1 MLPSTNLFRVQKI
14 VYKLFGYKPFAFGFF
29 LSFIQVSLMTVSM
42 TSVPAEI
49 ASINTNH
56 DLQNIKHSLIESFGQ
71 ICSVEQMELCQKLG
85 MLSKS
90 EQQQAYKMA
99 KALIEHRQ
107 MPVSMEDWNS
117 LTEWTVMLRDRY
129 AIQLDTQSIRRYT
142 SDLERINHLD
152 QIQRLSN
159 LLEEYGQAHDDLSEL
174 LLALKKLR
182 NEWKHRKRD
191 VENIVLS
198 ILSSSSHKKD
208 YRVVKITR
216 SHLSTLGLGLSS
228 IGKYYIIYE
237 NLLSDE
243 TKKDILN
250 NVSRDFGMVFQENA
264 AQNLARMAG
273 SYHRIF
279 QQEEDVDVLDEIQKL
294 AQQVYITRPKSVIL
308 PYPTSLPTAVP
319 ASSAAD
325 ENEHADAA
333 PSTSAAASD
342 TISTHTPRHQQRN
355 SNFLERRK
363 SVIILD
369 NNEEPSGGGGDS
381 PLVFNM
387 ANPIFEPAGWDWPHI
402 LKHKRPRTRSSGH
415 YWCHSSSSDSIDK
428 ENGVWSTSISRLSDH
443 FAKVGQDYY
452 SNMLNNARLMHSH
465 RAQMFEFATLSLMK
479 SYRAL
484 QLEQGWTNLCSTLV
498 FLHSLQRQQ
507 QQTSQQEATI

>member
-1 MLPSTNLFRVQKI
+1 
-14 VYKLFGYKPFAFGFF
+14 
-29 LSFIQVSLMTVSM
+29 MTASM
-42 TSVPAEI
+42 TSVPTEI
-49 ASINTNH
+49 ASTNINH
-56 DLQNIKHSLIESFGQ
+56 DLQTVQNSLIESFGQ

-107 MPVSMEDWNS
+107 VPVSMEDWNS
-117 LTEWTVMLRDRY
+117 LTEWVVMLRDRY
-129 AIQLDTQSIRRYT
+129 MLQLETQSIRQYAN
-142 SDLERINHLD
+142 DLERIQHLD
-152 QIQRLSN
+152 QVQRLSD
-159 LLEEYGQAHDDLSEL
+159 LLEKYGQAHDDLTEL
-174 LLALKKLR
+174 LSALKKLR

-198 ILSSSSHKKD
+198 ILSSSSHSKD

-216 SHLSTLGLGLSS
+216 SHLSTLGLGFSS

-237 NLLSDE
+237 NSVSDE

-250 NVSRDFGMVFQENA
+250 NVARDFGMVFQENA

-279 QQEEDVDVLDEIQKL
+279 QQEEDVDVLGGIQKL

-319 ASSAAD
+319 ASPVAAAAAAVVV
-325 ENEHADAA
+325 EEEQDAVA
-333 PSTSAAASD
+333 AAASTSAVATASC
-342 TISTHTPRHQQRN
+342 HQQRN
-355 SNFLERRK
+355 STFLERRK

-369 NNEEPSGGGGDS
+369 NSEELSSGEDS

-387 ANPIFEPAGWDWPHI
+387 ARPIFEPAGWDWPHI
-402 LKHKRPRTRSSGH
+402 LKYKRPRTRSSGH
-415 YWCHSSSSDSIDK
+415 YWCHGSSSSSIDK

-465 RAQMFEFATLSLMK
+465 RAQMFEFATHSLMK

-484 QLEQGWTNLCSTLV
+484 QLEQGCANLSRTLS
-498 FLHSLQRQQ
+498 FLYRL
-507 QQTSQQEATI
+507 QQESSTRI

>member
-1 MLPSTNLFRVQKI
+1 
-14 VYKLFGYKPFAFGFF
+14 
-29 LSFIQVSLMTVSM
+29 MTASM
-42 TSVPAEI
+42 TSVPTEI
-49 ASINTNH
+49 ASTNINH
-56 DLQNIKHSLIESFGQ
+56 DLQTVQNSLIESFGQ

-107 MPVSMEDWNS
+107 VPVSMEDWNS
-117 LTEWTVMLRDRY
+117 LTEWVVMLRDRY
-129 AIQLDTQSIRRYT
+129 MLQLETQSIRQYAN
-142 SDLERINHLD
+142 DLERIQHLD
-152 QIQRLSN
+152 QVQRLSD
-159 LLEEYGQAHDDLSEL
+159 LLEEYGQAHDDLTEL
-174 LLALKKLR
+174 LSALKKLR

-198 ILSSSSHKKD
+198 ILSSSSHSKD

-216 SHLSTLGLGLSS
+216 SHLSTLGLGFSS

-237 NLLSDE
+237 NSVSDE

-250 NVSRDFGMVFQENA
+250 NVARDFGMVFQENA

-279 QQEEDVDVLDEIQKL
+279 QQEEDVDVLGGIQKL

-319 ASSAAD
+319 ASPAAAAAAVVV
-325 ENEHADAA
+325 EEEQDAVA
-333 PSTSAAASD
+333 AAASTSAVATASC
-342 TISTHTPRHQQRN
+342 HQQRN
-355 SNFLERRK
+355 STFLERRK

-369 NNEEPSGGGGDS
+369 NSEELSSGEDS

-387 ANPIFEPAGWDWPHI
+387 ARPIFEPAGWDWPHI
-402 LKHKRPRTRSSGH
+402 LKYKRPRTRSSGH
-415 YWCHSSSSDSIDK
+415 YWCHGSSSSSIDK

-465 RAQMFEFATLSLMK
+465 RAQMFEFATHSLMK

-484 QLEQGWTNLCSTLV
+484 QLEQGCANLSRTLS
-498 FLHSLQRQQ
+498 FLYRL
-507 QQTSQQEATI
+507 QQESSTRI

>member
-1 MLPSTNLFRVQKI
+1 M
-14 VYKLFGYKPFAFGFF
+14 
-29 LSFIQVSLMTVSM
+29 M
-42 TSVPAEI
+42 TSTT
-49 ASINTNH
+49 TN
-56 DLQNIKHSLIESFGQ
+56 DLQNSLIESFSQ

-90 EQQQAYKMA
+90 EQQQAYRMA

-107 MPVSMEDWNS
+107 VPVNMEDWNS
-117 LTEWTVMLRDRY
+117 LTEWVIMLRDRY
-129 AIQLDTQSIRRYT
+129 TVQLEAQNIRQYT
-142 SDLERINHLD
+142 NDLERINHLD
-152 QIQRLSN
+152 QVQRLSH
-159 LLEEYGQAHDDLSEL
+159 LLEEYGQAHDDLTEL

-191 VENIVLS
+191 VESIVLS
-198 ILSSSSHKKD
+198 ILSSSAHNKD

-216 SHLSTLGLGLSS
+216 SLLNTLGLGLSS

-237 NLLSDE
+237 NSVSDE
-243 TKKDILN
+243 TKKEILN
-250 NVSRDFGMVFQENA
+250 NVARDFGMVFQENA

-279 QQEEDVDVLDEIQKL
+279 QQEDNMDVLDEIQKL

-308 PYPTSLPTAVP
+308 PTITAT
-319 ASSAAD
+319 ATTATASAA
-325 ENEHADAA
+325 
-333 PSTSAAASD
+333 TAAAAATD
-342 TISTHTPRHQQRN
+342 ATDTATTISTTADATTSCHPSTRN
-355 SNFLERRK
+355 STFLERRK

-369 NNEEPSGGGGDS
+369 NNED
-381 PLVFNM
+381 LVFNM
-387 ANPIFEPAGWDWPHI
+387 AKPIFEPAGWDWPHI
-402 LKHKRPRTRSSGH
+402 LKYKRPRTRSGGH
-415 YWCHSSSSDSIDK
+415 YWCHGSSDK

-465 RAQMFEFATLSLMK
+465 RAQMFEYATHSLMK

-484 QLEQGWTNLCSTLV
+484 QLEQGCANLSRTLA
-498 FLHSLQRQQ
+498 FLYRLQEI
-507 QQTSQQEATI
+507 TTTTITTTTTTTT